1 MKVVLVLSLL
11 VPVFFVSCESSNSL
25 RQGGGAFDD
34 SQMGQLLDGNRE
46 IPNPEDPTNQSLED
60 FREINE

>member
-1 MKVVLVLSLL
+1 MKVVVVLSLL
-11 VPVFFVSCESSNSL
+11 VPSFFVSCESTNSR
-25 RQGGGAFDD
+25 RQGGGAFDP
-34 SQMGQLLDGNRE
+34 SWVGPILDGNRE